1 MTYKIGDKIK
11 LLTSFYEDE
20 DVSQS
25 VLNGSIL
32 EVVDTCRTAG
42 QWIDQT
48 SVELDFLYP
57 PYNHDNEF
65 ELAEEEKVKNK
76 FAVGDRVI
84 TVKNTPFVEEGFIGF
99 VTKIFEYG
107 ECTISVR
114 SEKNEDSIWCFNED
128 ELELLS
134 AGQTTVPV
142 EETVI
147 DTAGPIK
154 SDGGS
159 SSYYD
164 LPVPEWLLSELFDR
178 EIATNGK
185 PYIKTEEIIAAFF
198 GNDFDLGNVVK
209 CLVRVK
215 GLQDK
220 TGGKAGNSVDYEC
233 NKMKYSV
240 EKIRGKR

>member
-1 MTYKIGDKIK
+1 MTFKYGDKVKRK
-11 LLTSFYEDE
+11 LTEWTGLCAPTLAPYSELT
-20 DVSQS
+20 VSAYFADQS
-25 VLNGSIL
+25 YPTLCFEESGSY
-32 EVVDTCRTAG
+32 
-42 QWIDQT
+42 QWDAA
-48 SVELDFLYP
+48 Y
-57 PYNHDNEF
+57 F
-65 ELAEEEKVKNK
+65 ELVEEEKVQKR
-76 FAVGDRVI
+76 FVIGDRVI
-84 TVKNTPFVEEGFIGF
+84 SIIDTPNIPEGFIGH
-99 VTKIFEYG
+99 IFSADKGPNWDYMVQSVKDQAVEY
-107 ECTISVR
+107 
-114 SEKNEDSIWCFNED
+114 FNED

-134 AGQTTVPV
+134 AAKEEAQPV
-142 EETVI
+142 VTQ
-147 DTAGPIK
+147 TAGPIK

-178 EIATNGK
+178 EIATEGK

>member
-1 MTYKIGDKIK
+1 MTEFKVGDIVKQKESMWKGLNQILNNSNPMTIK
-11 LLTSFYEDE
+11 A
-20 DVSQS
+20 
-25 VLNGSIL
+25 VLYNN
-32 EVVDTCRTAG
+32 T
-42 QWIDQT
+42 Q
-48 SVELDFLYP
+48 YP
-57 PYNHDNEF
+57 GVKFEEIYGIWDAAFF
-65 ELAEEEKVKNK
+65 ELAEEEKVKNR
-76 FAVGDRVI
+76 FAVGDKVVSI
-84 TVKNTPFVEEGFIGF
+84 KDTPQAPEGFIGYVTLILSGQYGIH
-99 VTKIFEYG
+99 VTKEGEYG
-107 ECTISVR
+107 AKSF
-114 SEKNEDSIWCFNED
+114 DED

-134 AGQTTVPV
+134 AKQIPIPV
-142 EETVI
+142 EETV
-147 DTAGPIK
+147 TYAAGPIK